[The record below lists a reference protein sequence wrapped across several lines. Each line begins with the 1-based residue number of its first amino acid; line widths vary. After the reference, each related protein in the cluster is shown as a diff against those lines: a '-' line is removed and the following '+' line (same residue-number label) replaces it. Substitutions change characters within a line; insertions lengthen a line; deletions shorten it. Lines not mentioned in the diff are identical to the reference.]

1 MRESQPDLDEID
13 RQILAA
19 LARDG
24 RLTNR
29 ALASRLGLAESTCA
43 YRVRSLRDRR
53 IITGVGV
60 QLNLAALGFP
70 IQALIKVRLQAHNQ
84 QIVTELYAALVAIP
98 GVLQVF
104 HVAGADDFH
113 LHVAVSSP
121 EAARDLVLRHITV
134 HRAVRSTE
142 TQLVFEARPGAGVL
156 GDHR

>member
-1 MRESQPDLDEID
+1 MRESQPEID
-13 RQILAA
+13 EVDRDILAA
-19 LARDG
+19 LSQDG

-29 ALASRLGLAESTCA
+29 ALATRLGLAESTCA
-43 YRVRSLRDRR
+43 YRIRSLRDRR
-53 IITGVGV
+53 VIIGTQV
-60 QLNLAALGFP
+60 QLNLAALGYP

-84 QIVTELYAALVAIP
+84 QIVTELYDALVAVP

-113 LHVAVSSP
+113 LHVAVASP

-142 TQLVFEARPGAGVL
+142 TQLVFEARPGVGVL
-156 GDHR
+156 GSHA